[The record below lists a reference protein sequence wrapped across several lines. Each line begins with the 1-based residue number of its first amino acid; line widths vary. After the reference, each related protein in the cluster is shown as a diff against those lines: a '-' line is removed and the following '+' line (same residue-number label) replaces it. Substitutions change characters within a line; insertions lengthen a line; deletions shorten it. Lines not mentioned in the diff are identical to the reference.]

1 MKLSKDK
8 IIEAA
13 EAFNQAESF
22 DEFKILLD
30 LANVTLEDFEHD
42 YYAIASIHPI
52 FKKMISFDENTSI
65 FNSRA
70 YMHLDPRKI
79 LKDYNS
85 FHSLLSRFKLPLWF
99 ESDEFGTIKLL
110 MSGSRQIVA
119 SYSKELV
126 RDLAR
131 FGIDADEELAKTMM
145 IDLGRQ

>member
-8 IIEAA
+8 IIEAV

-22 DEFKILLD
+22 DEFKVLLD

-79 LKDYNS
+79 LKDYS
-85 FHSLLSRFKLPLWF
+85 FRPLLSRFKLPLWF
-99 ESDEFGTIKLL
+99 ENDEFGTIKLL
-110 MSGSRQIVA
+110 MPGSRQIVA

-145 IDLGRQ
+145 IDLGRK